1 MEKVYLLLG
10 TNIGDL
16 EENLHRAIELIAA
29 REIKINK
36 VSRTYKTK
44 PWGVTD
50 QPDYLN
56 VALEIESD
64 LPAPELLQVFK
75 RIEEDMGR
83 PQTKEK
89 WQPRVIDIDILFW
102 GDHVVEHPDLKIPHR
117 EFFNRP
123 FAMKILAEI
132 APAFTPPGSKAT
144 LQELSSEA
152 SDEGIEIHCN

>member
-16 EENLHRAIELIAA
+16 EENLRQAIELIAT
-29 REIKINK
+29 RKIQINK

-44 PWGVTD
+44 PWGVSD

-56 VALEIESD
+56 VALEVESD
-64 LPAPELLQVFK
+64 LSASELLSAFK
-75 RIEEDMGR
+75 SIEDEMGR
-83 PQTKEK
+83 ERTGEK
-89 WQPRVIDIDILFW
+89 WQPRVIDIDIIFW
-102 GDHVVEHPDLKIPHR
+102 GDHVVEHDDLQIPHR

-132 APAFTPPGSKAT
+132 APEFTPPGSKVT
-144 LQELSSEA
+144 LQELSSGV
-152 SDEGIEIHCN
+152 SNEGIEIHCH

>member
-29 REIKINK
+29 RKIKINR
-36 VSRTYKTK
+36 VSRTYRTK

-56 VALEIESD
+56 VALEVESD
-64 LPAPELLQVFK
+64 RPASELLSVFK
-75 RIEEDMGR
+75 GIEREMGR
-83 PQTKEK
+83 DRTQER
-89 WQPRVIDIDILFW
+89 WQPRVIDIDIIFW
-102 GDHVVEHPDLKIPHR
+102 GDHVVEHGDLQIPHR

-132 APAFTPPGSKAT
+132 APQFTPPGSKAT
-144 LQELSSEA
+144 LKELSSGV
-152 SDEGIEIHCN
+152 SNEGIAIHCH

>member
-29 REIKINK
+29 RKIKINR
-36 VSRTYKTK
+36 VSRTYRTK

-56 VALEIESD
+56 AALEVESD
-64 LPAPELLQVFK
+64 RPASELLSVFK
-75 RIEEDMGR
+75 GIEREMGR
-83 PQTKEK
+83 DRTQER
-89 WQPRVIDIDILFW
+89 WQPRVIDIDIIFW
-102 GDHVVEHPDLKIPHR
+102 GDHVVEHGDLQIPHR

-132 APAFTPPGSKAT
+132 APQFVPPGSKAT
-144 LQELSSEA
+144 LKELSSGV
-152 SDEGIEIHCN
+152 SNEGIAIHCH

>member
-29 REIKINK
+29 SNIRINK
-36 VSRTYKTK
+36 ISRIYKTK

-56 VALEIESD
+56 VALEVESD
-64 LPAPELLQVFK
+64 LSASELLRIFK
-75 RIEEDMGR
+75 HIEQEMGR
-83 PQTKEK
+83 EQTSEK
-89 WQPRVIDIDILFW
+89 WQPRVIDIDIIFW
-102 GDHVVEHPDLKIPHR
+102 GDHVVEHSDLKIPHQ
-117 EFFNRP
+117 EFFSRP

-132 APAFTPPGSKAT
+132 APEFIPPGSEIT
-144 LQELSSEA
+144 LEELSSGVCN
-152 SDEGIEIHCN
+152 EGIEVHCS